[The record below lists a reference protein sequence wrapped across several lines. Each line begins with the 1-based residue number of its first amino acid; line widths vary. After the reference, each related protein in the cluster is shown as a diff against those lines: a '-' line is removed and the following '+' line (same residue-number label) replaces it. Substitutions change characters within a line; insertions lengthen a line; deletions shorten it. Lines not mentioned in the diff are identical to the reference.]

1 MVHEPAEIL
10 GSARCSPEQAS
21 EHLPEAHDGLHAEEA
36 RRRGEAEAG
45 RQAKGRS
52 VAGASRLVTRAATHV
67 QGRDQ
72 ELLQKRLGRP
82 DQSDKD
88 GKADRSLG
96 ES

>member
-1 MVHEPAEIL
+1 MVHEPAEVL
-10 GSARCSPEQAS
+10 GSTRSCPEQAS
-21 EHLPEAHDGLHAEEA
+21 KHLPEAHDGLHPKEA
-36 RRRGEAEAG
+36 RRRGEAEAS
-45 RQAKGRS
+45 RQAKGRG
-52 VAGASRLVTRAATHV
+52 VAGASRLVAGTATDV

-88 GKADRSLG
+88 GKANRSLG